1 MTLCIPT
8 YLNIYPKFLVQPVI
22 YRKSLLTP
30 FLSRSMCVPLP
41 HSGDLF
47 SLSFRVRS
55 QASWHPST
63 IPPSCLLKLCIVSFA
78 LCLAGK
84 GWFIHSFLHALD
96 IPFAIHTLKS
106 FLNIE
111 MWIFF
116 FFLSLSWVFCGA
128 MIVFIPFCLELVN
141 RRLFFPVSL
150 WKGCLRT

>member
-116 FFLSLSWVFCGA
+116 FFCHYLGYSVVLWLFSFLSALNWLIEDSSF
-128 MIVFIPFCLELVN
+128 PCLYGKVA
-141 RRLFFPVSL
+141 
-150 WKGCLRT
+150 